1 MELQELLQD
10 VQSEVDAEAA
20 KANPEARSED
30 ERTEADAE
38 TPEGGED
45 EGQPKADAKPEGED
59 ADKGDDDQDDDSDED
74 KPRKESRS
82 ARLRRQ
88 LAALRAENE
97 ALKRSPQADAGKPG
111 AAEKGADD
119 PAPKFDDYQGD
130 WDRYDADRIKWA
142 ARQAIRD
149 DRAAQER
156 TSAEA
161 RQRDYEAALLA
172 DFQGAQAQA
181 RKAIKDFDEVVGKAA
196 DIRVAPHVTTLVL
209 ESEKSALLQYH
220 LAQKPALVEE
230 LNALS
235 EREAAR
241 RIGRLEARLS
251 LPTPKKATSAPRPV
265 DAPKG
270 GAAPSSPE
278 ADIDAWLSKTYGK
291 RG

>member
-10 VQSEVDAEAA
+10 VQSEVDAEA

-30 ERTEADAE
+30 ERTEAEAE

-45 EGQPKADAKPEGED
+45 EGQPKDDATPEGED
-59 ADKGDDDQDDDSDED
+59 ADKGDGDQDDDSDED
-74 KPRKESRS
+74 KPPKASRS

-88 LAALRAENE
+88 LAALKAENE
-97 ALKRSPQADAGKPG
+97 ALKRSPQADAGTTDKP
-111 AAEKGADD
+111 KGDDD

-161 RQRDYEAALLA
+161 RQRDYEAALHA
-172 DFQGAQAQA
+172 DFQDAQAQA
-181 RKAIKDFDEVVGKAA
+181 RKAIKDFDEVVGKAEN
-196 DIRVAPHVTTLVL
+196 IRVAPHVTELVL

-235 EREAAR
+235 DREAAR

-251 LPTPKKATSAPRPV
+251 LPTPKKATSAPPPV
-265 DAPKG
+265 AAPKG
-270 GAAPSSPE
+270 GAAPSSPD